1 MVRDDSPTTLCSVT
15 QVHMYLQSMAQAP
28 VTSQLRDVPCM
39 ECMLISEEV
48 VRKEDSLLTI
58 SVSIGLKK

>member
-1 MVRDDSPTTLCSVT
+1 
-15 QVHMYLQSMAQAP
+15 MYLQSMAQAP